1 MSVSSDRR
9 RRPAA
14 ELNRWARNMS
24 THDQHQVGLVE
35 RVVSLLFVLMLPLL
49 FILFLIV
56 LLSWITCDAIFRVRF
71 RLQYG
76 LRGKCILFV
85 YSDSPHWKQ
94 YIEANIL
101 PRIEHCSVILNWSQ
115 RETWYKKR
123 PWEVSA
129 FHHWAGDREFNPIA
143 IVITPWGSVQ
153 RIRFWKAFRDFKHGK
168 DAKLR
173 KVEEQL
179 FSAVEA
185 YAPAAA

>member
-1 MSVSSDRR
+1 MSSR
-9 RRPAA
+9 
-14 ELNRWARNMS
+14 
-24 THDQHQVGLVE
+24 DQHQVGLVA
-35 RVVSLLFVLMLPLL
+35 RVLWTLLLVPIVLPLMLIFVLW
-49 FILFLIV
+49 
-56 LLSWITCDAIFRVRF
+56 WITCDAIFRVRF

-129 FHHWAGDREFNPIA
+129 FHHWAGEP
-143 IVITPWGSVQ
+143 GSCQALEPVQ
-153 RIRFWKAFRDFKHGK
+153 
-168 DAKLR
+168 
-173 KVEEQL
+173 
-179 FSAVEA
+179 
-185 YAPAAA
+185 